1 VESKSRMCNRV
12 KDLMP
17 LRADR
22 KNSPTIFFVTPSA
35 RRPSQKADLTRLAQ
49 TLARINNLHWV
60 VVEDAEKPSPFIDDL
75 IERLK
80 MKAIHLNE
88 RTPADKRLSED
99 DPGWKMPKGVEQR
112 NAALQ
117 WIRTNHVTWAKGV
130 VYFGDDDNTYDWRL
144 FSEIRTINRVGVW
157 PVGIVGGLL
166 VEAPIVEKGLR
177 AESPPATDEGRVID
191 FNSVWK
197 PSRPF
202 PIDMAA
208 FAVNITL
215 VLQHRDAVFTY
226 ETERG
231 YQESH
236 FLRSLNLSREDLE
249 PKADGCTKVYVWHTR
264 TEETKLGPMEKA
276 KLTEKRL
283 LSPVESD
290 AIGDTL
296 Q

>member
-1 VESKSRMCNRV
+1 M
-12 KDLMP
+12 
-17 LRADR
+17 
-22 KNSPTIFFVTPSA
+22 
-35 RRPSQKADLTRLAQ
+35 
-49 TLARINNLHWV
+49 
-60 VVEDAEKPSPFIDDL
+60 
-75 IERLK
+75 
-80 MKAIHLNE
+80 
-88 RTPADKRLSED
+88 
-99 DPGWKMPKGVEQR
+99 
-112 NAALQ
+112 
-117 WIRTNHVTWAKGV
+117 
-130 VYFGDDDNTYDWRL
+130 
-144 FSEIRTINRVGVW
+144 RTIKRVGVW

-166 VEAPIVEKGLR
+166 
-177 AESPPATDEGRVID
+177 AESPFATDEGIEPYTSPHSLNQSRLNSGKVIG

-215 VLQHRDAVFTY
+215 VLQHRDAAFTY

-264 TEETKLGPMEKA
+264 TEKTKLD
-276 KLTEKRL
+276 LTEKGKLTDQSL
-283 LSPVESD
+283 LSAVELD
-290 AIGDTL
+290 AI

>member
-1 VESKSRMCNRV
+1 
-12 KDLMP
+12 
-17 LRADR
+17 
-22 KNSPTIFFVTPSA
+22 
-35 RRPSQKADLTRLAQ
+35 
-49 TLARINNLHWV
+49 

-112 NAALQ
+112 NAALH
-117 WIRTNHVTWAKGV
+117 WIRTNHATWAKGI

-144 FSEIRTINRVGVW
+144 FAEMRTINRVGVW

-166 VEAPIVEKGLR
+166 VE
-177 AESPPATDEGRVID
+177 SPLATDEGRVIG
-191 FNSVWK
+191 FNSIWE

-215 VLQHRDAVFTY
+215 VLQHREAAFTY

-264 TEETKLGPMEKA
+264 TERTKLGPMEKA
-276 KLTEKRL
+276 KLADQSL
-283 LSPVESD
+283 LSAVESD
-290 AIGDTL
+290 AMGWNDVT
-296 Q
+296 